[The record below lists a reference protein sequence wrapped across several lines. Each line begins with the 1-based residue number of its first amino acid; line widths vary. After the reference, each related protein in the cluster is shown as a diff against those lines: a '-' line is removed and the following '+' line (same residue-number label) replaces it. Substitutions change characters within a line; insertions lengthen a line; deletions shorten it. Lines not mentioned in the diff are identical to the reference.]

1 MLFGSILSLFIL
13 FVTSYSSEIKGCS
26 NETSSHVPPWSAPR
40 RKHCRPWIRFGRRR
54 WTAMVQRIHQQ
65 PRRILAERI
74 RGVEHHWVTYLSAQN
89 TGFHLNNSVQQGRFC
104 NRYLTYRFL
113 ISPCVSHV
121 ILHVIT
127 GPEIRHVVR
136 LSNAK
141 RRGIFKMF
149 SELQTQWL
157 FFL

>member
-1 MLFGSILSLFIL
+1 MKPVRMFRRGLPPEGS
-13 FVTSYSSEIKGCS
+13 TAE
-26 NETSSHVPPWSAPR
+26 
-40 RKHCRPWIRFGRRR
+40 PWIHVGRRR

-74 RGVEHHWVTYLSAQN
+74 HRMEHHWVTCPSAQN
-89 TGFHLNNSVQQGRFC
+89 SGFHLNNSVQQGRFC
-104 NRYLTYRFL
+104 NRYLTYRVL

-121 ILHVIT
+121 IFHVIT

-141 RRGIFKMF
+141 RRGIFKIL
-149 SELQTQWL
+149 SELQKQWLL